1 MVIDFCKYQ
10 GAGNDFVIIDNMS
23 GLYDNLQ
30 TDAIARLC
38 DRRFG
43 IGADGLLLL
52 SASPDHDFRMVYYN
66 QDGSRASFC
75 GNGARCLCDFA
86 VSCGVVKPEVPFR
99 FTADDGSHTAI
110 AYPSRH
116 WVDLQMTPVN
126 SVERISDRAFR
137 LNTGVPH
144 YVEFVDDL
152 DSIDI
157 MNVAPKIRFAER
169 FMPDGV
175 NVNFAKLLPD
185 GHVAIRT
192 YERGV
197 EGETL
202 ACGTGITASA
212 ISAAILTGLNGGFKV
227 DARGGNLEVRFHRVA
242 DSVFDDVHLCGPAVM
257 TFKGLADSLI

>member
-1 MVIDFCKYQ
+1 MVINFCKYQ
-10 GAGNDFVIIDNMS
+10 GAGNDFVVLDNMS
-23 GLYDNLQ
+23 GHYDCLQ
-30 TDAIARLC
+30 PNDIARLC

-52 SASPDHDFRMVYYN
+52 SASSEHDFRMVYYN

-86 VSCGVVKPEVPFR
+86 VSCGVVKPESLFH
-99 FTADDGSHTAI
+99 FIADDGSHSAI

-116 WVDLQMTPVN
+116 WVDLQMTSVN

-157 MNVAPKIRFAER
+157 MEEAPEIRYSER
-169 FMPDGV
+169 FKPDGV
-175 NVNFAKLLPD
+175 NVNYAKILPN

-212 ISAAILTGLNGGFKV
+212 ISAAILTGNGETFKV
-227 DARGGNLEVRFHRVA
+227 DAKGGNLEVHFLRVS
-242 DSVFDDVHLCGPAVM
+242 DSNFDDVHLCGPATM
-257 TFKGLADSLI
+257 TFKGETDILV